1 MLHWALFFLIV
12 SIATDVMGF
21 GGIAGAATAI
31 AQGLFFL
38 FLVLFVMMAL
48 LFGHQVRRM
57 LSPGAQEPGQ
67 GFSKS
72 VKVR

>member
-1 MLHWALFFLIV
+1 MILA
-12 SIATDVMGF
+12 IAAGLLGF